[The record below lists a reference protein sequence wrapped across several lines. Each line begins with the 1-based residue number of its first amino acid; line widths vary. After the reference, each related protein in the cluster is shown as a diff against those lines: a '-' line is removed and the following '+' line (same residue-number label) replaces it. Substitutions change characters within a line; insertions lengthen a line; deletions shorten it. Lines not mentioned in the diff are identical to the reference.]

1 MARTRDRFDD
11 RWDAPRHD
19 EEVDRGR
26 GGIRITPMRIV
37 LVLALI
43 GSLAYIAFALTVR
56 DTSQMP
62 MLASGAT
69 VLGIVFLAL
78 AISGARGTYR
88 AGGEGRSGQALTL
101 AIGGGIAAM
110 IGFGCFA
117 AAIILAL
124 LLTAAPTR

>member
-1 MARTRDRFDD
+1 MARTREQVDD
-11 RWDAPRHD
+11 TWNTPYDSR
-19 EEVDRGR
+19 ERGR

-56 DTSQMP
+56 DTSQIP

-78 AISGARGTYR
+78 AVSSARGTYR
-88 AGGEGRSGQALTL
+88 AGGEGRNGQALTL

-110 IGFGCFA
+110 IAFGCFA
-117 AAIILAL
+117 AAIVLAL
-124 LLTAAPTR
+124 VQTAAPTR

>member
-1 MARTRDRFDD
+1 MARTREQVDD
-11 RWDAPRHD
+11 SWNTPYDSG
-19 EEVDRGR
+19 ERGR

-37 LVLALI
+37 LVLALV
-43 GSLAYIAFALTVR
+43 GSLAYIAFALSVR
-56 DTSQMP
+56 DASQIP

-78 AISGARGTYR
+78 AVSGARGTYR

-117 AAIILAL
+117 AAIVLAL
-124 LLTAAPTR
+124 VVTAAPTR

>member
-11 RWDAPRHD
+11 RWDAPRD
-19 EEVDRGR
+19 DTETDRIRR
-26 GGIRITPMRIV
+26 GVRITPMRIV

-56 DTSQMP
+56 DASQMP

-78 AISGARGTYR
+78 AVSGARGAYG
-88 AGGEGRSGQALTL
+88 AGAEGRSGQALTL
-101 AIGGGIAAM
+101 AIGGGMAAI

-117 AAIILAL
+117 AAIVLAL